1 MNKVAE
7 LPASQRTEL
16 FTATAERRGF
26 GLVAVVEKDFWV
38 CWALKQI
45 FSHPD
50 LKDKLLFKGGTSLS
64 KVFGLIDRFSEDI
77 DLVLDWNLVT
87 DQDPMGKRSKSQQG
101 KLNESLK
108 EASLEYISDTMLG
121 RLEEA
126 FGSHCTAEVIEDEDA
141 QNHVV
146 RIKYPETVSSGSL
159 RPFLQLEIG
168 PLASWLPHS
177 EYIVRPYAAED
188 FPEQFDDPECSVR
201 AIDATRTFWEKAMIL
216 HREAHRAVGANVPE
230 RYSRHYYDLYFMAK
244 SDVKQA
250 AFDDLKLLHEVI
262 EFNQRFYA
270 CAWAKYDL
278 AAPGTIQLVPPHH
291 VLDVLRKDH
300 DSMQE
305 MIFGRNPSFDEIL
318 DGISVLEKEIN
329 QLG

>member
-1 MNKVAE
+1 MNKVAA
-7 LPASQRTEL
+7 LPANQRTEL
-16 FTATAERRGF
+16 FSLTAERRGF
-26 GLVAVVEKDFWV
+26 GSVAVVEKDFWV

-45 FSHPD
+45 FSHPE

-77 DLVLDWNLVT
+77 DLVLDWSLIT
-87 DQDPMGKRSKSQQG
+87 DQDPMGERSKSQQG
-101 KLNESLK
+101 KLNEGLK
-108 EASLEYISDTMLG
+108 DASLAYISSTMLG
-121 RLEEA
+121 LLEEA
-126 FGSHCTAEVIEDEDA
+126 LGSHCTAEVIEDEGA
-141 QNHVV
+141 LNHIVQ
-146 RIKYPETVSSGSL
+146 IKYPETVSPGSL

-168 PLASWLPHS
+168 PLASWRPHS
-177 EYIVRPYAAED
+177 EYIVSPYAAEE
-188 FPEQFDDPECSVR
+188 FPDQFDDPKCLVR

-244 SDVKQA
+244 SDVKRT
-250 AFDDLKLLHEVI
+250 AFDDLNLLHEVI
-262 EFNQRFYA
+262 GFNQRFYA
-270 CAWAKYDL
+270 CAWAKYEL
-278 AAPGTIQLVPPHH
+278 AVPGTIKLVPPEH
-291 VLDVLRKDH
+291 VLDVMRKDH

-318 DGISVLEKEIN
+318 AGISDLEKEIN